1 MKYNLQVEFRDLT
14 KAKTDFVEQDLVK
27 IMEEWGIASAS
38 FTREEVESADTE
50 TIAFERQKDL

>member
-50 TIAFERQKDL
+50 TIAFERQKDI